1 MAQAKLELL
10 LELKNRLKG
19 GLATAK
25 NSVLT
30 SMKDMKGKLNDFTT
44 SNMKAFSAI
53 ADEIPGVGR
62 ALSLLA
68 NPYALA
74 AAAALAFGAAAVKS
88 TQMALDW
95 EKSMAK
101 VNVTAQ
107 LNRKELSGLS
117 TQLRYIGSQ
126 MTSDFMGVPEAF
138 NRIISAGLDVDQSMA
153 ALVPTLKAA
162 KAGFTDIETVAAA
175 GIGVMKSSGKD
186 INVVYDTLFATL
198 NKGNA
203 EFKDIAQY
211 LPKVIPGARL
221 AGAEL
226 YETAGAFAFLTA
238 QGQTAEQST
247 TGLMNAFKA
256 LSDPRFTK
264 GFKEIGV
271 DVFDMNGKFRGIL
284 PIVTDLSKRLKGLND
299 EQAGLL
305 IKTIGLDQEAR
316 MAFGTMV
323 QNVDELKST
332 LDFVKN
338 STGQLD
344 EAVKNSATS
353 TEGWAKGWNK
363 VKFLAIEFGNLFV
376 PIVDWIGQGFDHIMG
391 TTEQLF
397 IYSKATFTGLIS
409 AAKEFAKILL
419 PIAEAM
425 VNWRDPAAMAKA
437 LAKIPGAWD
446 SMDITGAFTKGFMD
460 TAKDYT
466 MPGQSAGSAVP
477 QNVSPGGLDSGLDTS
492 GDGKGSS
499 SASSA
504 HQQKSI
510 QITIQNWMNG
520 DIKVSK
526 ETEGMSMEQFRRMM
540 EENFLQM
547 IRNVEASY

>member
-10 LELKNRLKG
+10 LELKNRLKA
-19 GLATAK
+19 GLTTAK

-30 SMKDMKGKLNDFTT
+30 SMKDMKSKLGDFT
-44 SNMKAFSAI
+44 SANMQAFKGI
-53 ADEIPGVGR
+53 ADEIPVVGR

-74 AAAALAFGAAAVKS
+74 AAAALAFGAAAVKA
-88 TQMALDW
+88 TQMSLQW

-107 LNRKELSGLS
+107 LGRDELGSLS
-117 TQLRYIGSQ
+117 TQLRFVGSQ
-126 MTSDFMGVPEAF
+126 MSGEFMQVPEAF
-138 NRIISAGLDVDQSMA
+138 NRIISAGLDVNQSMA

-226 YETAGAFAFLTA
+226 YETAGAFAFLTS

-264 GFKEIGV
+264 GFKDIGV
-271 DVFDMNGKFRGIL
+271 NVFDNGKFRGIL
-284 PIVTDLSKRLKGLND
+284 PIVTDLQKRMAGLND

-316 MAFGTMV
+316 MAFGTMI

-376 PIVDWIGQGFDHIMG
+376 PIVDAIGNAFNYAM
-391 TTEQLF
+391 EQTQMLF
-397 IYSKATFTGLIS
+397 IVSKATFSGLIG
-409 AAKEFAKILL
+409 AAKEFAKILM

-425 VNWRDPAAMAKA
+425 VNWRDPAAMVQA

-446 SMDITGAFTKGFMD
+446 SMDVGGAFDQEFKRVI
-460 TAKDYT
+460 KENS
-466 MPGQSAGSAVP
+466 MPGAGADSTIPGVTPAAVDDNFSAAT
-477 QNVSPGGLDSGLDTS
+477 PGEN
-492 GDGKGSS
+492 
-499 SASSA
+499 SASAPSA
-504 HQQKSI
+504 HQSKSI
-510 QITIQNWMNG
+510 VINIRNDNKYNISQNTDGMT
-520 DIKVSK
+520 K
-526 ETEGMSMEQFRRMM
+526 EELRRML
-540 EENFLQM
+540 EEEYLQM

>member
-74 AAAALAFGAAAVKS
+74 AAAALAFGAAAVKATS
-88 TQMALDW
+88 MALDW

-284 PIVTDLSKRLKGLND
+284 PIVTDLSKRMKGLND

-376 PIVDWIGQGFDHIMG
+376 PIVDYLGQGFDYIMNQ
-391 TTEQLF
+391 TEQLF

-477 QNVSPGGLDSGLDTS
+477 QNVSPGGLDSGLDAS

-526 ETEGMSMEQFRRMM
+526 ETDGMSMEQFRRMM

>member
-1 MAQAKLELL
+1 MAQVKLELL
-10 LELKNRLKG
+10 LELKNRLKA
-19 GLATAK
+19 GLSSAK
-25 NSVLT
+25 NSALT
-30 SMKDMKGKLNDFTT
+30 SMKDMKSKLNDFTT
-44 SNMKAFSAI
+44 SNMKAFTSI

-62 ALSLLA
+62 AISLLA

-74 AAAALAFGAAAVKS
+74 AAAALAFGAAAVKA
-88 TQMALDW
+88 TNMALDW
-95 EKSMAK
+95 QKSMAK

-107 LNRKELSGLS
+107 LGRKELSGLS
-117 TQLRYIGSQ
+117 TQLRYVGSQ
-126 MTSDFMGVPEAF
+126 MTGEFMEVPEAF
-138 NRIISAGLDVDQSMA
+138 NRIISAGLSVDQSMA

-175 GIGVMKSSGKD
+175 GIGVMKSSGEN

-264 GFKEIGV
+264 GFKDIGV
-271 DVFDMNGKFRGIL
+271 NVFDKGKFRGIL
-284 PIVTDLSKRLKGLND
+284 PIVTDLQKRMQGLND

-316 MAFGTMV
+316 MAFGTMI

-376 PIVDWIGQGFDHIMG
+376 PIVEWLGEGFNKLMELTQDYFIM
-391 TTEQLF
+391 
-397 IYSKATFTGLIS
+397 SKSVFTGLIS
-409 AAKEFAKILL
+409 GAKEFGKILM

-425 VNWRDPAAMAKA
+425 LNWNNPAAMIDSLK
-437 LAKIPGAWD
+437 KIPGVWRD
-446 SMDITGAFTKGFMD
+446 LDIQGAAMKGFTDVLKENSMP
-460 TAKDYT
+460 TASDGST
-466 MPGQSAGSAVP
+466 PLPNVAPGSL
-477 QNVSPGGLDSGLDTS
+477 QNDFDTS
-492 GDGKGSS
+492 ADGSGSS
-499 SASSA
+499 SGGSA
-504 HQQKSI
+504 HQSKSI
-510 QITIQNWMNG
+510 QINIQNWHNG

-526 ETEGMSMEQFRRMM
+526 DTEGMTMEQFSRMM